1 MQEAT
6 EVNII
11 NSLIEAI
18 NFLIQT
24 IKELLNAQK
33 LLLSIIPSIKEIL
46 LELAKYGSIFAIS
59 IIALMLILKFI
70 KKINKGL
77 TIQALVYFNE
87 RIVVSFIDFI

>member
-1 MQEAT
+1 MQETT

-33 LLLSIIPSIKEIL
+33 LLLSMTPSIKEIL
-46 LELAKYGSIFAIS
+46 FELAKYGSIFAIL
-59 IIALMLILKFI
+59 ILALMLILKFT
-70 KKINKGL
+70 KK
-77 TIQALVYFNE
+77 
-87 RIVVSFIDFI
+87 

>member
-70 KKINKGL
+70 KK
-77 TIQALVYFNE
+77 
-87 RIVVSFIDFI
+87 

>member
-1 MQEAT
+1 MQETT

-33 LLLSIIPSIKEIL
+33 LLLSMTPSIKEIL
-46 LELAKYGSIFAIS
+46 FELAKYGSIFAIT
-59 IIALMLILKFI
+59 ILALMLILKFT

-77 TIQALVYFNE
+77 TFQDLIYFNE
-87 RIVVSFIDFI
+87 RIVVSFIYFV